1 MKMMHVLCLL
11 LIAPIVGSAN
21 QNKSYSLNG
30 GAVDYA
36 DVKVLLG
43 VTMAHFF
50 CGYIGRYSIEDV
62 SYILTDEHMQAGKKG
77 LDTLHSILPS
87 IEDKF
92 QLKTME
98 RTIATSISKD
108 LFQGEV
114 FNEEAFLKSIN
125 TKMSISPKEN
135 LTSCTKLF
143 PIHLRL
149 IDLMGK

>member
-1 MKMMHVLCLL
+1 MKMMRVLCLL

-21 QNKSYSLNG
+21 QNISYSLNG
-30 GAVDYA
+30 RAVDYA
-36 DVKVLLG
+36 DVKVLFG

-50 CGYIGRYSIEDV
+50 CGYVGRYSIEDV
-62 SYILTDEHMQAGKKG
+62 SYILTDEHIQAGKKG
-77 LDTLHSILPS
+77 VDTLHSISPPL
-87 IEDKF
+87 EDKF
-92 QLKTME
+92 QLETME
-98 RTIATSISKD
+98 RTIAVSISKD

-114 FNEEAFLKSIN
+114 FNEDTFLKNIN

-149 IDLMGK
+149 IDLMGQ